1 MLELPVQMLQLCFIS
16 KAQNLSGPAHQL
28 FQERTTGNTMD
39 LRNML
44 SKGTA
49 VESFNIPKLNYKIV
63 KYIGK
68 GGFGNVFEVKRSKDS
83 KVFAMKVVPMTG
95 FHREKP
101 NETIFREEAT
111 RLMQIKHHLHITE
124 LVDIA
129 RFDDYAALIME
140 LASEGNLQS
149 FYGQITKEHH
159 AALSQRVAYEMTEAL
174 HYIHSQNPAIVHRDI
189 KPDNI
194 LVFLSG
200 TVRKPCYLFKLADF
214 GISKTV
220 DDNDED
226 PAFPGVFHEP
236 VSGRAYEP
244 YRAPETAKRVG
255 DIHPRGPETKADIYS
270 LGVVLSQIHS
280 NRLGSYDPVSLRNI
294 PSLALPLMEAML
306 RQDPSKRP
314 SAQECKRYGWYQKG
328 AEVVIHRVANC
339 SKGDNPL
346 GESMRRLSID

>member
-1 MLELPVQMLQLCFIS
+1 MPYSLSTKSPLSYRPV
-16 KAQNLSGPAHQL
+16 HQL
-28 FQERTTGNTMD
+28 VQERATRNNMD
-39 LRNML
+39 LRNTL
-44 SKGTA
+44 SKGKV
-49 VESFNIPKLNYKIV
+49 VESFSVPKLNYKIV
-63 KYIGK
+63 KYINK
-68 GGFGNVFEVKRSKDS
+68 GTFGSVFEVKRCKDS

-95 FHREKP
+95 YNNRKKP
-101 NETIFREEAT
+101 HETVFREEAT

-129 RFDDYAALIME
+129 RFDDYAALVME
-140 LASEGNLQS
+140 LASEGSLQS
-149 FYGQITKEHH
+149 LYRQVSKEQH

-200 TVRKPCYLFKLADF
+200 TVRKPCYLSKLADF

-226 PAFPGVFHEP
+226 PAFPGVFQEP
-236 VSGRAYEP
+236 MSGRAYEP

-255 DIHPRGPETKADIYS
+255 NIHPRGFETKADIYS
-270 LGVVLSQIHS
+270 LGVVLSELH
-280 NRLGSYDPVSLRNI
+280 NNKVGSYEPVSLRNM
-294 PSLALPLMEAML
+294 PSLALPLVEAML

-339 SKGDNPL
+339 AKGDNPL
-346 GESMRRLSID
+346 GDSMQRLSIE

>member
-1 MLELPVQMLQLCFIS
+1 MLQLCFIS

-83 KVFAMKVVPMTG
+83 KFFAMKVVPMTG

-129 RFDDYAALIME
+129 RFGDYAALIME

-244 YRAPETAKRVG
+244 YRAPETAKRVEN
-255 DIHPRGPETKADIYS
+255 IHPRGPETKADIYS

-314 SAQECKRYGWYQKG
+314 LAQECKRYGWYQKG
-328 AEVVIHRVANC
+328 AEVVIHRVAHC

-346 GESMRRLSID
+346 GESMQRLSID